1 MVSRKLPPPRLP
13 TPPTEVTVGYI
24 TDLVRPLQ
32 FFITQEQNPGEM
44 RGTKLVLTNLP
55 VSDVGL
61 EVGTLYRNENI
72 VKVSVLDFACPD
84 GSDITGS
91 IGSVTISIS

>member
-1 MVSRKLPPPRLP
+1 MAQSDSPAPRLP
-13 TPPTEVTVGYI
+13 EPPENIDKRYME
-24 TDLVRPLQ
+24 DLVRTLQ